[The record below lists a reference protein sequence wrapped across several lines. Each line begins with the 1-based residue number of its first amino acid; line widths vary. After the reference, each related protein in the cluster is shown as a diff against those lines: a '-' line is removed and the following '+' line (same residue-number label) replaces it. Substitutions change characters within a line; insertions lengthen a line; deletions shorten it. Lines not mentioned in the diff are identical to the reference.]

1 MSSLRL
7 AAGRFRCHMV
17 AGMLASMRSIALSDA
32 AATPFN
38 GLFYATMATVIP
50 VLFVA
55 AAVQGSTYHQMLKDS
70 SRRYAVSIWQGND
83 LITLRKE
90 VRRGSLTRPQALRKT
105 ADFRDL
111 LSLAIASLYVAVA
124 LVTVALATVGEVL
137 SLLSLYNQ
145 QADSGSTIL
154 ASGVLLTCMT
164 AAGPAAAIART
175 ALNLVK
181 EEIRFYRGARPESP
195 GESAAASEPGAA
207 DDPDRPGESASS

>member
-1 MSSLRL
+1 
-7 AAGRFRCHMV
+7 
-17 AGMLASMRSIALSDA
+17 
-32 AATPFN
+32 
-38 GLFYATMATVIP
+38 
-50 VLFVA
+50 
-55 AAVQGSTYHQMLKDS
+55 MLKDS

-90 VRRGSLTRPQALRKT
+90 VRRGSLTWPQELRKT